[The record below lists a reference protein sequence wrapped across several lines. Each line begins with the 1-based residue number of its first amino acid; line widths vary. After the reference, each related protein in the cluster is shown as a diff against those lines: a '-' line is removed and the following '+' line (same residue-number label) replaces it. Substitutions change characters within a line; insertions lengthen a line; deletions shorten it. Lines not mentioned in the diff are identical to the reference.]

1 MSRATAE
8 DTDTLQMAPG
18 GGGVV
23 RKIIQ
28 ERDERPW
35 AEPGH
40 PFS

>member
-18 GGGVV
+18 GV

-28 ERDERPW
+28 ERDERLW
-35 AEPGH
+35 AEPGP

>member
-18 GGGVV
+18 GV

-28 ERDERPW
+28 ERDERRR
-35 AEPGH
+35 AEPE
-40 PFS
+40 PLFS